1 MAGGIFLCH
10 PAPRP
15 YTGQLLF
22 HRPHPKH
29 NPEGEHVSTFM
40 QGQGMG
46 APIHREVPVSD
57 SSLPGMTKVGSAM
70 VPTPPPTPEATGVDP
85 AVLSDLALKLANTVP
100 RLTSDWAAEQLCLPI
115 SVIEKIFWQLREE
128 QLLEILG
135 QAGPMSYR
143 YAITQRGREFA
154 KRLMEISGYV
164 GPAPVSL
171 ESYAAMLEWQV
182 ARQPEVTEEKLR
194 KALHSLVLPR
204 ETIEVAALA
213 ASSGRS
219 LFLFGPPGN
228 GKTSLGRL
236 LHDVLEGELWI
247 PHCIAVESN
256 IIRIYDAQLHQ
267 QAPVPGGDGRSDPRW
282 IRVRRPMILAGG
294 EMTIAELDLAYS
306 PSLRFYEAP
315 PHVKANGGLFF
326 LDDFGRQR
334 IDPTDLLNRWIIPL
348 EHQIDYLTL
357 VTGQKIRIP
366 FRLQL
371 VVATNLMAT
380 KASDPAFL
388 RRIGYRVHMDRP
400 DEKRF
405 AEIFNR
411 YAAANGLRVEPAL
424 VGEILERYR
433 YEQRELRASEPRDL
447 IERCRDICTLRRQPV
462 RIDGEML
469 DLAWTGYFGT
479 ESADPANDGV

>member
-1 MAGGIFLCH
+1 MERA
-10 PAPRP
+10 
-15 YTGQLLF
+15 
-22 HRPHPKH
+22 
-29 NPEGEHVSTFM
+29 E
-40 QGQGMG
+40 
-46 APIHREVPVSD
+46 PVSN
-57 SSLPGMTKVGSAM
+57 SHLPAMAKVGNTM
-70 VPTPPPTPEATGVDP
+70 VPAPPPTPHGTGVEP
-85 AVLSDLALKLANTVP
+85 ALLSDLALKLCNTVP
-100 RLTSDWAAEQLCLPI
+100 RLTSDWAAEQLCLAP
-115 SVIEKIFWQLREE
+115 SVIERLFWQLRDE
-128 QLLEILG
+128 QLVEILG
-135 QAGPMSYR
+135 QDGPLSYR

-154 KRLMEISGYV
+154 RRLTEISGYV

-171 ESYAAMLEWQV
+171 ESYAAMLEWQI
-182 ARQPEVTEEKLR
+182 ARHPEVTEER
-194 KALHSLVLPR
+194 VRQAVSPLVLPR
-204 ETIEVAALA
+204 EAIEVAALS

-236 LHDVLEGELWI
+236 MHNVLEGDLWV
-247 PHCIAVESN
+247 PHCIAVENN

-267 QAPVPGGDGRSDPRW
+267 ASPVPGGEGRVDRRW
-282 IRVRRPMILAGG
+282 MRIRRPMIIAGG

-371 VVATNLMAT
+371 IVATNLMAT

-388 RRIGYRVHMDRP
+388 RRIGYRMHMERP
-400 DEKRF
+400 DAQRYT
-405 AEIFNR
+405 EIFNR
-411 YAAANGLRVEPAL
+411 YAASCGLRVDPTL
-424 VGEILERYR
+424 VSEVLERYR
-433 YEQRELRASEPRDL
+433 HEQRELRASEPRDL
-447 IERCRDICTLRRQPV
+447 IERCRDICTLRRQPA
-462 RIDGEML
+462 RIDGDVL
-469 DLAWTGYFGT
+469 DLAWVGYFGT
-479 ESADPANDGV
+479 GSADPANDGV

>member
-1 MAGGIFLCH
+1 
-10 PAPRP
+10 
-15 YTGQLLF
+15 
-22 HRPHPKH
+22 
-29 NPEGEHVSTFM
+29 M
-40 QGQGMG
+40 QNQGTASG
-46 APIHREVPVSD
+46 AVYREVPVSD
-57 SSLPGMTKVGSAM
+57 THLPGMSKVGNVM
-70 VPTPPPTPEATGVDP
+70 VPTPPATPDATGIDP
-85 AVLSDLALKLANTVP
+85 GLLGDLALKLANTVP
-100 RLTSDWAAEQLCLPI
+100 RLTSAWASQQLCLPI
-115 SVIEKIFWQLREE
+115 SVIEKIFWQLRED
-128 QLLEILG
+128 QLLEVTG
-135 QAGPMSYR
+135 ADGPLSYR

-154 KRLMEISGYV
+154 RRLSEISGYV

-182 ARQPEVTEEKLR
+182 ARQVEVNEEKVRL
-194 KALHSLVLPR
+194 AVQSLVLPR
-204 ETIEVAALA
+204 ETIEVAAMA

-236 LHDVLEGELWI
+236 MHDVLEGELWI
-247 PHCIAVESN
+247 PYCIAVENN
-256 IIRIYDAQLHQ
+256 IIRIFDQQLHQ
-267 QAPVPGGDGRSDPRW
+267 RAPVPGGEGRNDPRW
-282 IRVRRPMILAGG
+282 IRIRRPMIIAGG

-306 PSLRFYEAP
+306 TSQRFYEAP

-348 EHQIDYLTL
+348 EHQVDYLTL

-371 VVATNLMAT
+371 IVATNLMAT

-400 DEKRF
+400 DEKRY

-411 YAAANGLRVEPAL
+411 YAAACGLKADPAL
-424 VGEILERYR
+424 VTEILERYK

-447 IERCRDICTLRRQPV
+447 IERCRDICTLKRQPM
-462 RIDGEML
+462 RIDGETM

-479 ESADPANDGV
+479 GSADPANDGV